1 MLQQT
6 KLLLDFIRCKGAKM
20 RAKGIR
26 QKLDLEITGFKC

>member
-20 RAKGIR
+20 RAKGIG
-26 QKLDLEITGFKC
+26 QKIGS